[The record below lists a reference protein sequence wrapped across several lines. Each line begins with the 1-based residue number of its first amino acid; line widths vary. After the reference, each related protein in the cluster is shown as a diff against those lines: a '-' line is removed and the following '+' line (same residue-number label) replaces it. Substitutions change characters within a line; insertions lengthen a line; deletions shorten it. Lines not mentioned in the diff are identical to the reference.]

1 MSEEKLD
8 ARLSKG
14 FISTAQAVDQHFG
27 DQQDI
32 DTHGGDSAGRDIH
45 KPTIINIIVPNGD
58 AGSSQNF
65 LEELMPILGQ
75 PESAKSVVKAYR
87 SSLPADSRVS
97 RPTANGSEEIV
108 AQLQE
113 FGRLQEFV
121 ERLAQDEQLPQ
132 SIRDQLEK
140 LIPQQ
145 KQSQLVNKRTQQ
157 MVQAYL
163 LVVLD
168 PDPGTNRFF
177 ANAWLV
183 PDDTVQD
190 PLTRFVPLDLEAE
203 QKGVSCSIE
212 QISSLIGEFLIQGE
226 DYLCDRVDY
235 YNLTV
240 EVFLPR
246 DYLSTGVESWKVL
259 DPVDDTPFSIGTKY
273 SVLVRSHER
282 TQRKYLRLYRRLWR
296 DNWDRVKQNLNSVP
310 SQEMFEQLDRLD
322 DCNERTLTTSLSN
335 KLGLK
340 LTCSPAAKHKEF
352 FSSIL
357 KAAVPIAI
365 WSRCSIPDTDLAN
378 KIDALLTSGSLLEL
392 LERIRQKRWEALGD
406 CEQHLGHHLTIL
418 WEDLDR
424 LPPVTELMKPGQ

>member
-8 ARLSKG
+8 ARSSQG
-14 FISTAQAVDQHFG
+14 FINAAQAVEQHFG

-32 DTHGGDSAGRDIH
+32 DTQGGDAAGRDIH
-45 KPTIINIIVPNGD
+45 KSTIINLIVPNGD
-58 AGSSQNF
+58 AGLSQQ
-65 LEELMPILGQ
+65 LLQELMQILGQ
-75 PESAKSVVKAYR
+75 PESVQSVGKAYR
-87 SSLPADSRVS
+87 SSLPPDARVS
-97 RPTANGSEEIV
+97 RPEVDTSSEIV
-108 AQLQE
+108 TQLQA

-121 ERLAQDEQLPQ
+121 ERLVQDEQLPQ
-132 SIRDQLEK
+132 SMRDQLDN
-140 LIPQQ
+140 LIPHQRKPQPTNVQ
-145 KQSQLVNKRTQQ
+145 KQPML
-157 MVQAYL
+157 QAYL
-163 LVVLD
+163 LMVLD
-168 PDPGTNRFF
+168 PDPGTDRFF

-212 QISSLIGEFLIQGE
+212 QISALIGEFLIQSE
-226 DYLCDRVDY
+226 DYLFDRTDH

-246 DYLSTGVESWKVL
+246 DYLSTEVESWKIL
-259 DPVDDTPFSIGTKY
+259 DPVDDQPFSIGTKY
-273 SVLVRSHER
+273 SVLVRSYER
-282 TQRKYLRLYRRLWR
+282 TQRKYLRLYRKPWR
-296 DNWDRVKQNLNSVP
+296 TNWDRVKQNLGKVP
-310 SQEMFEQLDRLD
+310 SHEMFEQLDCLED
-322 DCNERTLTTSLSN
+322 WTERMLTTSLLT

-365 WSRCSIPDTDLAN
+365 WSRCSIPELDLATEM
-378 KIDALLTSGSLLEL
+378 DALLMSGSLLEL
-392 LERIRQKRWEALGD
+392 LERIRLKRWEASGD
-406 CEQHLGHHLTIL
+406 CEQHLGQHLTIL

-424 LPPVTELMKPGQ
+424 LPPVTELLRPGQ